1 MGSFYV
7 NGFHSQLDLEWD
19 DKAFLLL
26 GVFCHPPY
34 DFKPDE
40 KEYIRSR
47 NKYIGNIEPIAFPI
61 FCEYFDYGQVYNIIR
76 DDNVRKIEE
85 KLDDSIENILELIKE
100 VREDRI
106 LTKEQ
111 ANKYIR
117 YREKLGLTS
126 YNFEEGWDKLSD
138 KAKLNYPLEMWI
150 EHNKNNEYNYELT
163 WTIDH
168 AWVYET
174 LGKTYLEEVKKSY
187 PPSDFYTG
195 FLSDP
200 DRYIYTREE
209 LEKHKEEYLKFL
221 SFKRYLNF
229 NGSNIT
235 QSYPSGQ
242 EFHWDKIKMYAEE
255 YSKFIKS
262 KIK

>member
-7 NGFHSQLDLEWD
+7 NGFFSGLDLEYD

-34 DFKPDE
+34 KFNSDEDEDF
-40 KEYIRSR
+40 RSG

-61 FCEYFDYGQVYNIIR
+61 FCEYFDYGRVYNIIR

-85 KLDDSIENILELIKE
+85 KLGDSIENILELIKE
-100 VREDRI
+100 VREDRF

-111 ANKYIR
+111 VNKYIG

-126 YNFEEGWDKLSD
+126 YNFEEGWNELPE
-138 KAKLNYPLEMWI
+138 KAKLNYPLERWI
-150 EHNKNNEYNYELT
+150 ECRKNNEYNYELT

-168 AWVYET
+168 FWVYDV
-174 LGKTYLEEVKKSY
+174 LGRTYLEEVKKSY
-187 PPSDFYTG
+187 PPNRYCG

-200 DRYIYTREE
+200 DRYIYTKED
-209 LEKHKEEYLKFL
+209 LEKYKEDYLKFL
-221 SFKRYLNF
+221 SFKGYLNL
-229 NGSNIT
+229 NHTNIT
-235 QSYPSGQ
+235 QSFSSGQ
-242 EFHWDKIKMYAEE
+242 EFHWDKVKIYAEE
-255 YSKFIKS
+255 YNKFIKS